1 MARLTYVKA
10 ISEALE
16 PLGFEYKVPK
26 FRDKEWF
33 RLRDGFEGCVLLQI
47 NSIADTTGNLSTRDM
62 TTVAILERAAPQ
74 DDPGWGYAE
83 FVRLGAL
90 VDCHDRWWRDDP
102 NGPAEMVA
110 LIKSHGLAY
119 FESLRT
125 LEAQAKQFG
134 LGSHRPWGHVPR
146 LLRLAVTLWRMERG
160 DEACALLTNPPNG
173 PISKPLPNWLAR
185 TDALRAWL
193 ECESRLWRWAS

>member
-62 TTVAILERAAPQ
+62 TTVAILEKAASLEKGRVKSVSAEASEAAP
-74 DDPGWGYAE
+74 G
-83 FVRLGAL
+83 
-90 VDCHDRWWRDDP
+90 
-102 NGPAEMVA
+102 
-110 LIKSHGLAY
+110 I
-119 FESLRT
+119 
-125 LEAQAKQFG
+125 
-134 LGSHRPWGHVPR
+134 
-146 LLRLAVTLWRMERG
+146 
-160 DEACALLTNPPNG
+160 
-173 PISKPLPNWLAR
+173 
-185 TDALRAWL
+185 
-193 ECESRLWRWAS
+193 